1 LIYFARALSPSAS
14 ATEHVFQLAG
24 LLKSG
29 TARRLRVLELGAGC
43 GIVGV
48 AFAQLVKCDML
59 LTDLEDAQEILAS
72 NIRCASPTAGSTIRA
87 QVLDWASG
95 FDDSSNT
102 NFDLVL
108 VSDCIYNPDSSLY
121 LVETLRQLA
130 VRAPHVLILV
140 GFKPRHEA
148 DAIFFDRMQHTNF
161 NIVEELNIPLPHTT
175 TDQDL
180 AAPVAEFY
188 AYRFQPGP

>member
-1 LIYFARALSPSAS
+1 MYFARALPPAPPSPVS
-14 ATEHVFQLAG
+14 QLTD
-24 LLKSG
+24 LLKSS
-29 TARRLRVLELGAGC
+29 TSRRLRVLELGAGC

-59 LTDLEDAQEILAS
+59 LTDLENAQGILAS
-72 NIRCASPTAGSTIRA
+72 NIRCASPTAGSTIQA

-95 FDDSSNT
+95 FEDSSNA

-108 VSDCIYNPDSSLY
+108 VSDCIYNPDSSMY
-121 LVETLRQLA
+121 LVESLRQLA
-130 VRAPHVLILV
+130 LRAPDVLVLV

-148 DAIFFDRMQHTNF
+148 DAIFFDRMQQTNF
-161 NIVEELNIPLPHTT
+161 VVVETLNIPLPHTA
-175 TDQDL
+175 TDQDI

-188 AYRFQPGP
+188 AYRFQPPP